1 MKDIP
6 MYNTFVKVIPIKKGM
21 SGDKKYYIETN
32 NDQHLLL
39 RVADI
44 SKYDIKKREYELMNK
59 LYAKG
64 VPMPKTID
72 FGICNEG
79 KNVYTIIQWIDGKEV
94 EKILPLVGENEQYLL
109 GIKSGKILKL
119 IHSVDAKRDTEEWN
133 TRYFAVIDERM
144 DFFFKEGVKFSGNEK
159 IVSFLKANRGLL
171 EKRPQCCHHGD
182 YHMGNMIESK
192 DNKLFIIDWHTVDF
206 DNYGDPWYEFNRIGV
221 EYPAFASG
229 EINGYFDDNPPNDF
243 WILLAY
249 YLSASAIT
257 SIVWAKYFAPDE
269 LDSIIKL
276 NKNILQ
282 WYDGMKSMIPSW
294 YKRYN

>member
-1 MKDIP
+1 
-6 MYNTFVKVIPIKKGM
+6 MYNTFVKVIPIEKGM

-32 NDQHLLL
+32 KDQHLLL

-44 SKYDIKKREYELMNK
+44 SQYEIKKREYELMNK
-59 LYAKG
+59 LYAEG
-64 VPMPKTID
+64 VPMPKVID
-72 FGICNEG
+72 FGICNEDN
-79 KNVYTIIQWIDGKEV
+79 NVYTIIQWIDGKEV
-94 EKILPLVGENEQYLL
+94 EEILPLMNENEQYLL

-119 IHSVDAKRDTEEWN
+119 IHSVDAKMDIKEWN
-133 TRYFAVIDERM
+133 TRYFSVIDERM
-144 DFFFKEGVKFSGNEK
+144 DYFYKEGVKFSGNEK
-159 IVSFLKANRGLL
+159 IISFLKENRYLL
-171 EKRPQCCHHGD
+171 EKRPQCWHHGD
-182 YHMGNMIESK
+182 YHMGNMIENK

-229 EINGYFDDNPPNDF
+229 QINGYFGNNPPDDF

-257 SIVWAKYFAPDE
+257 SIVWAKYFSPDE
-269 LDSIIKL
+269 LDSIIRL

-282 WYDGMKSMIPSW
+282 WYDGMKNMIPSW
-294 YKRYN
+294 YKRY